1 MMDHIPCSQPSEVEG
16 KRRVGE
22 STRLPGLPLTTK
34 GCTMEKKVYIE
45 EPFEET
51 LERACGNPF
60 YMLWSAD
67 GFVDKAMEMALE
79 AGNESLV
86 HSIAIA
92 QNYLK
97 DAMEEAN
104 GPVVR

>member
-1 MMDHIPCSQPSEVEG
+1 MD
-16 KRRVGE
+16 
-22 STRLPGLPLTTK
+22 
-34 GCTMEKKVYIE
+34 KKVYIE
-45 EPFEET
+45 EET
-51 LERACGNPF
+51 LESACGNPY

-67 GFVDKAMEMALE
+67 GFVESAMEMALE
-79 AGNESLV
+79 SGNEALV
-86 HSIAIA
+86 QAIAIA